1 MLNLIQAAN
10 KAGIKYSSAKT
21 ILFAHRKSFKEEL
34 IKNKLAA
41 VYIMIICRILF
52 EQSVV
57 VIKKRIRTIKIKSK
71 QLPELVCEYGSNYTN
86 LYLCVNKNL

>member
-1 MLNLIQAAN
+1 MLKLFQAAN

-41 VYIMIICRILF
+41 VYN
-52 EQSVV
+52 
-57 VIKKRIRTIKIKSK
+57 IKM
-71 QLPELVCEYGSNYTN
+71 
-86 LYLCVNKNL
+86 

>member
-41 VYIMIICRILF
+41 VYILIICRILF
-52 EQSVV
+52 ELSVV
-57 VIKKRIRTIKIKSK
+57 VIKKRIRIIKMKSK
-71 QLPELVCEYGSNYTN
+71 QLPELVCEYGSK
-86 LYLCVNKNL
+86 LY